1 MASVSPSE
9 LVSDMRTFVT
19 RRAMVRIAGA
29 LCTLALAVACTPRVS
44 STAAPAEGTPNLP
57 PIPLVTGT
65 LSLRVVY
72 PTANALIQ
80 SRDSNFI
87 FGSVGNGNAALT
99 INGTSVRVYPNGAF
113 LGWLPIPTQDSAR
126 YEIVATLAADT
137 VRLSHPVR
145 LLPPLVTP
153 LDTTARD
160 STVRDSAAPPSP
172 GGDTL
177 RAAPGSRLDSVRE
190 APAIPANR
198 DTLRSVVAP
207 VAPVARDSTP
217 AFVSVGGLAVDSLP
231 ADTDRVVIVRPT
243 PGGTYK
249 WFLLPGTVLQTAGRE
264 GDFVRVRLDAQLD
277 AFVASADATPAPL
290 VTSAP
295 SRIAG
300 NAQVIPAPEY
310 VDVVIPIGARPAYF
324 VEQRGDAL
332 ELTLYGVRATTDII
346 AYRDNDP
353 FVRTVEWEQVT
364 SDRARYTIHLRE
376 LPFGY
381 LVLWERGRLVFRV
394 RRPPAVD
401 RQHPLRGRVIAV
413 DPGHPPIGAT
423 GPTGL
428 WEPQATLWVGQRV
441 ERLLRERGATPVMT
455 RTTMAPVDLG
465 DRPTIARRANADA
478 LVSIH
483 LNALP
488 DGINPFRAHGTGTY
502 FFRAQSEPLARAVQ
516 RGMVARMGLRNLG
529 VYYDNLALTRPTWMP
544 SVLCE
549 GAFLML
555 PDQEAALRTPEF
567 QERYARGIVDGLEE
581 YFRGLA
587 SASGR

>member
-1 MASVSPSE
+1 
-9 LVSDMRTFVT
+9 MRSFVT
-19 RRAMVRIAGA
+19 RNTIHDVGRAICVIALGA
-29 LCTLALAVACTPRVS
+29 ACTPRA
-44 STAAPAEGTPNLP
+44 STAPSPTPVPDGGAPNLP
-57 PIPLVTGT
+57 PVPLVTGA
-65 LSLRVVY
+65 LEPRVVY
-72 PTANALIQ
+72 PVANALIQ

-87 FGSVGNGNAALT
+87 FGSVGNGNASLT
-99 INGTSVRVYPNGAF
+99 INGAPIHVYPNGAF
-113 LGWLPIPTQDSAR
+113 LAWLPIPSQDSAR
-126 YEIVATLAADT
+126 YEIVATLGSDT
-137 VRLSHPVR
+137 ARLTHPVR
-145 LLPPLVTP
+145 LLPPLVVLT
-153 LDTTARD
+153 DTTLRD
-160 STVRDSAAPPSP
+160 STAAPAP

-177 RAAPGSRLDSVRE
+177 RTSPMARADSVRE
-190 APAIPANR
+190 APAVPGAR
-198 DTLRSVVAP
+198 DTVRAP
-207 VAPVARDSTP
+207 LSAQAAVPPRDSAPT
-217 AFVSVGGLAVDSLP
+217 FVSVGGLAVDTIP
-231 ADTDRVVIVRPT
+231 PDTDRVVIVRPT

-249 WFLLPGTVLQTAGRE
+249 WFLLPGTVLQAVGRE

-277 AFVASADATPAPL
+277 AYVASTDATPAPL
-290 VTSAP
+290 VTNAP
-295 SRIAG
+295 ARVAG
-300 NAQVIPAPEY
+300 NAQVVPAAEY
-310 VDVVIPIGARPAYF
+310 VDLVIPTGARPAYF
-324 VEQRGDAL
+324 VEQRGEGL

-346 AYRDNDP
+346 AYRGNDP

-364 SDRARYTIHLRE
+364 SDRARYTVHLRE
-376 LPFGY
+376 QPFGY
-381 LVLWERGRLVFRV
+381 LVLWDRGRLILRV
-394 RRPPAVD
+394 RRPPTVD
-401 RQHPLRGRVIAV
+401 RQHPLRGLVVAV

-455 RTTMAPVDLG
+455 RTTMAPVELG
-465 DRPTIARRANADA
+465 DRPTIARRANAHA

-516 RGMVARMGLRNLG
+516 RGMVSRMGLRNLG

-587 SASGR
+587 NATRR